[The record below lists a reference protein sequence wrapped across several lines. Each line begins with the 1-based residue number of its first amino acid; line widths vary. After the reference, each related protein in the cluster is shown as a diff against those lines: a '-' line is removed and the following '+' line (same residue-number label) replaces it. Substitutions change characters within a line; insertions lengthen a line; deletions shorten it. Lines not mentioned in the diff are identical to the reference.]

1 MTSSVQR
8 NCSTFGEEITDS
20 KGGENKILL
29 YELSD
34 QIQEGWMI
42 LIGHEWGRGGSE

>member
-8 NCSTFGEEITDS
+8 NCSTFRKEITDS
-20 KGGENKILL
+20 KGGKNKILL

-34 QIQEGWMI
+34 QIQEGWRI
-42 LIGHEWGRGGSE
+42 LIGHE